1 MTKVVYKHE
10 STGRTDDDNNETKQ
24 NNNRN
29 RADFVQYTHTHTHTT
44 FWMQQMCSGFVFI
57 SSSIVYIHFVLISI
71 NVMLINLQAK
81 RSLSLVY
88 FSVFACADCD
98 FSKQSLYYWRRFC
111 AGDWEPKHRI
121 RSSRR
126 LVRTSSILHLKRYA
140 CQLYWSRGTGTYYIQ
155 LHLLHWYSA
164 QTHRVHVIYRFIIGH
179 HILFTQFIVLYRLV
193 YMAFIQSAATLAA
206 ISNMNVWLYDM
217 IVYTLTK
224 MPFTLSVLETA

>member
-1 MTKVVYKHE
+1 MC
-10 STGRTDDDNNETKQ
+10 RL
-24 NNNRN
+24 R
-29 RADFVQYTHTHTHTT
+29 F
-44 FWMQQMCSGFVFI
+44 QQTI
-57 SSSIVYIHFVLISI
+57 IIL
-71 NVMLINLQAK
+71 LA
-81 RSLSLVY
+81 
-88 FSVFACADCD
+88 
-98 FSKQSLYYWRRFC
+98 
-111 AGDWEPKHRI
+111 
-121 RSSRR
+121 
-126 LVRTSSILHLKRYA
+126 SILCWRLRAKASNPFKPTISTYIEYFAFETVCMSA